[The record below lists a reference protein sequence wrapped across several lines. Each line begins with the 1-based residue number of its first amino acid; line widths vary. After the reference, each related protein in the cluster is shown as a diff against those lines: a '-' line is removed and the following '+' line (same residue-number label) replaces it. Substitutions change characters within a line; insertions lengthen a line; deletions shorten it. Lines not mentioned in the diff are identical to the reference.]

1 MYDMTQN
8 RIPAPYELNQQSA
21 MPSTSNALAYA
32 RGGRAAKHKGMTTVH
47 MNPHEIRILDHLQGM
62 TEHGPGGVKTFPHL
76 EEIFKNRHIVE
87 SIHRHGHN
95 HRAHH
100 AYGGY
105 TPAMQRL
112 SQGGRN
118 GDTELAM
125 IGPRT
130 EHLFNSLAGHPTRN
144 PNTGHPE
151 YFSIGPALS
160 GMWNTFK
167 GPASNFLKSG
177 ASSLGN
183 LASSAAS
190 GIGRAASAAA
200 PHIKNAASAAA
211 PYAQQIAQAAAPT
224 LLSMGTE
231 ALGNKFGNMGQMAG
245 NVMSQGVQSALG
257 ELPEDANPYAVAAGQ
272 GIGRAA
278 EGMRGG
284 YSPSQAFGQGLQHFG
299 SQIGGGAGNSL
310 GEAGQSLEQ
319 GQNWGQAARSG
330 LNRGFNELGGR
341 QGMYE
346 SAGNIARGLGQGG
359 FGGARQA
366 AGNEMNN
373 YMQRMMPRPQMQQMP
388 QRQQMMPRPANQ
400 QYRPMY
406 NNYPQFDQQYDM
418 DEQYPSE
425 LYG

>member
-62 TEHGPGGVKTFPHL
+62 TEHGPSGIKMFPHL
-76 EEIFKNRHIVE
+76 EEIFKNQHIVE
-87 SIHRHGHN
+87 AIHRHGHN
-95 HRAHH
+95 HRSHH
-100 AYGGY
+100 AHGGY
-105 TPAMQRL
+105 TPAMQHL
-112 SQGGRN
+112 SQGGRY

-144 PNTGHPE
+144 PHTGHPE

-167 GPASNFLKSG
+167 GVAP
-177 ASSLGN
+177 SLGN
-183 LASSAAS
+183 FISRGASSAAS
-190 GIGRAASAAA
+190 GIGRAASAVA
-200 PHIKNAASAAA
+200 PHIGNAARAVA
-211 PYAQQIAQAAAPT
+211 PYANQIAQAAAPT

-278 EGMRGG
+278 EGMRSG

-299 SQIGGGAGNSL
+299 SQIGGGAGSSL
-310 GEAGQSLEQ
+310 GEAGQSLAQ

-346 SAGNIARGLGQGG
+346 SVGNIAHGLGSGG

-373 YMQRMMPRPQMQQMP
+373 YMQRMMPRPQMQQQRMP
-388 QRQQMMPRPANQ
+388 QAANQ
-400 QYRPMY
+400 QYGSRY
-406 NNYPQFDQQYDM
+406 NNYPQYDQQYNT
-418 DEQYPSE
+418 DEQYPYE